1 VILLLKAGADVNLQD
16 ENGNTAMHIACIYD
30 KSAVIDI
37 LVNRF
42 KPDLKIQ
49 NKKGKQA
56 F

>member
-1 VILLLKAGADVNLQD
+1 MILLLKAGADIDLQD

-30 KSAVIDI
+30 KCEVLDI

-49 NKKGKQA
+49 NKKGKLA